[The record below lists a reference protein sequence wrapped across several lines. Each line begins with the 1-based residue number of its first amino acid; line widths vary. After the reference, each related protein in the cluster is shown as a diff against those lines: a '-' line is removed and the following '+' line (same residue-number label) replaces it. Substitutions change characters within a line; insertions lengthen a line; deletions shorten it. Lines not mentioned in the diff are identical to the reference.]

1 MKYLIKLSPE
11 ITIKSKPVRKR
22 AIMMLKNNIKKHFD
36 YNDMKVNISGNWD
49 VINLEYNKKIE
60 DSEEEIAI
68 NIKLKNILKN
78 IAWIAHFMEV
88 VTFSLEDCTS
98 KDEIFD
104 TIFQQTKAIHLDT
117 IKWKSFVVRIRRTG
131 LHAFT
136 STDIERHVGWWL
148 LKYWEDCK
156 VILKNSDVTIKL
168 EIRDKKFHVIK
179 EQIAWING
187 YPIGFQEKV
196 VSLISGGFDSGVST
210 YSMMK
215 RWCQVDYLFFNLG
228 GSAHELWV
236 KQVAYYLWKNYSIP
250 HKKARFITVNFEE
263 IMEQLLTQVNHKF
276 RGIILKR
283 FMLKVASKVAE
294 NNYYALIKWDSL
306 GQVSSQT
313 LKNMHV
319 IDKASDT
326 LVLRPLI
333 ADNKQEIVDISRKIW
348 TYHFACNMPEYCG
361 TISDKP
367 STWAKLEDILEE
379 EKNIADSILDTAYE
393 NKKIE
398 FVKDIPEN
406 NSFNSQNEI
415 TRVST
420 VGENEIIID
429 VREDAL
435 IQKQKLNVGKQC
447 FHSNKI
453 SRNDNNHSLQILEI
467 PFFHINSRFPKLDQR
482 KTYLFY
488 CDKWILSELHWL
500 YLQEKWFSNIKV
512 FRPE

>member
-22 AIMMLKNNIKKHFD
+22 AIMMLKNNIKKHFY
-36 YNDMKVNISGNWD
+36 YNDITVNISWNWD
-49 VINLEYNKKIE
+49 VINLEHNKKIE
-60 DSEEEIAI
+60 NSQQEIAL
-68 NIKLKNILKN
+68 NIQIVNILKK

-88 VTFSLEDCTS
+88 VTFSLEDCIS
-98 KDEIFD
+98 QDEIFD
-104 TIFQQTKAIHLDT
+104 TIFQKTKEIHLKT

-136 STDIERHVGWWL
+136 STDIERYVWGGL
-148 LKYWEDCK
+148 LKYGEDCK
-156 VILKNSDVTIKL
+156 VMLKNSDVTIKL

-179 EQIAWING
+179 QQVAWING

-215 RWCQVDYLFFNLG
+215 RWCQVDYLFFNLW

-236 KQVAYYLWKNYSIP
+236 KQVAHYLWKNYSIP

-263 IMEQLLTQVNHKF
+263 VMEKLLTQINHKF

-294 NNYYALIKWDSL
+294 NNYYALIKGDSL
-306 GQVSSQT
+306 WQVSSQT

-367 STWAKLEDILEE
+367 STGAKLEDILEE
-379 EKNIADSILDTAYE
+379 EKNISDSILDTAFE
-393 NKKIE
+393 NRKME

-406 NSFNSQNEI
+406 NSLVSNNEI
-415 TRVST
+415 ERVT
-420 VGENEIIID
+420 QIQKDEIVID
-429 VREDAL
+429 VREEAL
-435 IQKQKLNVGKQC
+435 IKKQKLKA
-447 FHSNKI
+447 
-453 SRNDNNHSLQILEI
+453 DWEILEI
-467 PFFHINSRFPKLDQR
+467 PFFHINSRFPKLNQE

-488 CDKWILSELHWL
+488 CDKWILSELHGL
-500 YLQEKWFSNIKV
+500 YLQEKWFTNIKI